1 MLQRAEAAAAAAR
14 TRYPRMILAH
24 PLVVLFTLTLSPEPS
39 LLPSS
44 SPPSGVGVGSGS
56 GAGVGT
62 GAGAGV
68 GAGTG
73 ADVGAGVTV
82 PSSPQG
88 PASFATQGSD
98 VGNGGTA

>member
-1 MLQRAEAAAAAAR
+1 MLQKAAAAAPAAR
-14 TRYPRMILAH
+14 TRYPRMMAH

-62 GAGAGV
+62 GAGV